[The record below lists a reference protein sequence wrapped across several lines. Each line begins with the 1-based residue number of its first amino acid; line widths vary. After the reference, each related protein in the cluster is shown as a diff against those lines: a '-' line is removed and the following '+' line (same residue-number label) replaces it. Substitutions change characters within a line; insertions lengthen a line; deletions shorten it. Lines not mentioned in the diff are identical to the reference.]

1 MNQIQSEASKNV
13 QEAQSIKQTSQLF
26 PQYQFKKNLQSP
38 QKGGYSNDMYSG
50 INPNTILS
58 FNLQTNQAVQIS
70 LAPNDLKTPNIGKA
84 NNLVLGGN
92 SYSNQTPVQQ
102 QQYPSINAQYSFQSA
117 KDSQIANPALQK
129 PGESNLKYEA
139 IQSQQPQY
147 NSLNVKNELNQTPQQ
162 MSYTQNPLVQQSN
175 TNFSISNQNVQGSNN
190 FNQGSSNSVN
200 FVKSPNSSNSTIGQS
215 AQQGNSSFFS
225 NIGQQQL
232 QNNQRASIEV
242 SMAGVNNSNGSK
254 INSTNSANIQGGQ
267 QNQNLLYNA
276 QSQSQTFSSNQGA
289 SSNNQ
294 TIIDTRTQVLGQ
306 GPGVGMISLDSS
318 YTNLASNTI
327 LGQSQG
333 PQIIPSNEN
342 LSIITP
348 QDMSNITNVNYF
360 NFQDLT
366 LTSHQNSQI
375 KTTTNQNLNYNE
387 QNILQNLKNNSNN
400 LQSNNIQPQSFSP
413 APTSISKKQD
423 YSYSNKQT
431 SVTANNTPYKQSI
444 SGQSNTGKIEIKNP
458 NQLNLQNDIYSKNFI
473 QPAQSPG
480 RLGLNSTKVGNSFAN
495 NNFDQQEHNKINSN
509 RHSQNQKSLNGVS
522 TSSNALTIIGNTQ
535 QQGQLLPS
543 QQQLVQS
550 IVLQKNRSQSPNNI
564 KSSKNYGQT
573 SPSFSKL
580 GYQQNNLQSNINL
593 SSNTGQTQHNYLSP
607 NYLYNA
613 ANSSSHAIK
622 KLPCKESQSPENRDK
637 NLSSNNYSNQN
648 NNQQFT
654 QAQPK
659 PSNSPSSYNYTT
671 PQQHQQQVSQ
681 SSYYKV
687 ASQIRRNQLKEK
699 RPSVLNSENSANAE
713 LIQSVKCGS
722 VLGSFASS
730 QLNINSS
737 VNVGA
742 VENPQ
747 QQLIYSQN
755 YGKALPI
762 NDQQKQQY
770 LQQQK
775 ELQQKVLS
783 AGTKRQ
789 SSTGSQGSKSQDKKD
804 QKKRFTVVDKFNE
817 KYTKKLIIDLCNYM
831 NNSNDG
837 QVSESTNKQTD
848 NQQISQD
855 EEDPIKRTSSRKG
868 NWQNNSNLNMIE
880 ILSQQRVLQRSVSNQ
895 KRNILSHNNKSS
907 DITGSNPISSN
918 TKHINL
924 NNNLLTPSKSTQSAS
939 KRFSFRY
946 TDKPWENTSFQNNS
960 KFNSK
965 YGSFSV
971 MRSMNNSQSNWNLNG
986 SQHLNSSIN
995 GEIQGGGL
1003 KKNIKISSNVQL
1015 NMDGKTNS
1023 KKKNSSNFILEGFN
1037 DSQEISSSRNQKTK
1051 ATHKNKNASDN
1062 INILN
1067 KHTGGTD
1074 TKSFSIQNSTNKYK
1088 FQSTSNNHLSKPN
1101 TSSNAFQ
1108 KQQQQHTINKKS
1120 NRGSAHIDPSNQ
1132 QQKIKISPQINS
1144 LKQEKQTFSP
1154 QLSSQANSKNS
1165 TKSEIKKSQIIN
1177 APSISQIN
1185 KNRFSEN
1192 NYSQHASFDKA
1203 QEHEDLER
1211 EEEYVEDE
1219 DFDEENHI
1227 EDFENED
1234 EEEELEVHSQTDE
1247 SNNSSKAI
1255 PVQGTQQHFLHD
1267 QGLTQINQP
1276 IHQHHASNQ
1285 DQQRPN
1291 TITPQYQYNFESNLE
1306 QVFGVNLNIE
1316 ELKKERQKLI
1326 RKITSTFKVK
1336 NKALSTS
1343 QEYYKVLHV
1352 IGKGAFAKVCL
1363 AVQLL
1368 TGKFVAIK
1376 LIDKS
1381 ILRSESAKK
1390 RVLQEVQI
1398 LKKLNNH
1405 KHVLKLLEVFEN
1417 RKLIFIVTEYF
1428 RGQDLMKMMKER
1440 NGEPYTENQVR
1451 YMLTQIISGLRY
1463 IHGNMVLHRDIKL
1476 DNILVDS
1483 QLNLKIIDFGISRII
1498 LKDQKMMEQCGTPA
1512 FLAPEII
1519 ANKGYEGF
1527 GSDLWSLGVLIYI
1540 LLFGKVP
1547 FKGNNLTELH
1557 RNILNGVLP
1566 LDEMRETNVSQ
1577 EAQDLLQKILK
1588 LKVKER
1594 INLEGIANS
1603 AWMRG
1608 YQIPEGIENKQLHY
1622 KQQQQQQLDCQQN
1635 FDIQTSAGSSDQFDE
1650 KIIGQIEGFGYSR
1663 EYILRCLNKG
1673 GLSHVNAIYKLIKNS
1688 NTNNNNN
1695 NNNQNFFYS

>member
-13 QEAQSIKQTSQLF
+13 QDAQSIKQTSSLF
-26 PQYQFKKNLQSP
+26 PQYQFKKNQQSP
-38 QKGGYSNDMYSG
+38 QKGAYQSDIYTS

-70 LAPNDLKTPNIGKA
+70 LTSNDLKTPNIGKA
-84 NNLVLGGN
+84 NNVVLGGN
-92 SYSNQTPVQQ
+92 SYNNQATV
-102 QQYPSINAQYSFQSA
+102 QQYPSINAQYSFPSV
-117 KDSQIANPALQK
+117 KDSSIASSTQQK
-129 PGESNLKYEA
+129 SGESNLKFEV

-147 NSLNVKNELNQTPQQ
+147 NSLNAKGELNQTPLQT
-162 MSYTQNPLVQQSN
+162 SNTQNPLVQQNN
-175 TNFSISNQNVQGSNN
+175 TNFNFSNQNAQGSNN
-190 FNQGSSNSVN
+190 FNQGSVNSVN
-200 FVKSPNSSNSTIGQS
+200 FAKSPNSSNSTIGQS
-215 AQQGNSSFFS
+215 ALQGNSSFFS
-225 NIGQQQL
+225 NLGQQQQ

-242 SMAGVNNSNGSK
+242 SMGGANNTNGSK

-267 QNQNLLYNA
+267 QNQNLLYNT

-294 TIIDTRTQVLGQ
+294 TIIDTRTQMLGQ
-306 GPGVGMISLDSS
+306 GPGIGMISLDSS
-318 YTNLASNTI
+318 YTNLASNTM

-333 PQIIPSNEN
+333 PQIVPSNQN

-348 QDMSNITNVNYF
+348 QDISNITNANYF

-366 LTSHQNSQI
+366 LTSHQNSQT
-375 KTTTNQNLNYNE
+375 KTITNQNLNYNE
-387 QNILQNLKNNSNN
+387 QNILQNLKYNNGNN
-400 LQSNNIQPQSFSP
+400 LQSNNMYPQSFSP
-413 APTSISKKQD
+413 APQSVTNKQD
-423 YSYSNKQT
+423 YSYTNKQT
-431 SVTANNTPYKQSI
+431 SVTANNTPYKASF
-444 SGQSNTGKIEIKNP
+444 STQSNTCKVEIKNP
-458 NQLNLQNDIYSKNFI
+458 SQLNLQNDVYSKNFI

-480 RLGLNSTKVGNSFAN
+480 RLGLTSTKAGNSFAHTHLN
-495 NNFDQQEHNKINSN
+495 QPVHNKISSN
-509 RHSQNQKSLNGVS
+509 RHSQNQKSLNVNT
-522 TSSNALTIIGNTQ
+522 TSSNASNIIGNSQ
-535 QQGQLLPS
+535 QAGQLLPS

-550 IVLQKNRSQSPNNI
+550 IVLQKNRSQSPNNL
-564 KSSKNYGQT
+564 KSSKNFGQT
-573 SPSFSKL
+573 SPSISKL
-580 GYQQNNLQSNINL
+580 GYQQNNFQQSINL
-593 SSNTGQTQHNYLSP
+593 STNIGQTQYNYLLP

-613 ANSSSHAIK
+613 ANSSTTAIK

-637 NLSSNNYSNQN
+637 NLSSNNFSNSN
-648 NNQQFT
+648 SNQQFSIT
-654 QAQPK
+654 QLK
-659 PSNSPSSYNYTT
+659 PSINASQNYNN
-671 PQQHQQQVSQ
+671 PQQQQQQVSQ

-687 ASQIRRNQLKEK
+687 ASQIRRNQLKER
-699 RPSVLNSENSANAE
+699 RPSALNSENSANTD

-722 VLGSFASS
+722 ILGGFASS

-762 NDQQKQQY
+762 NEQQKQQY
-770 LQQQK
+770 MQQQK
-775 ELQQKVLS
+775 ELQQKVIS
-783 AGTKRQ
+783 PGTRRKN
-789 SSTGSQGSKSQDKKD
+789 STGSQGCKSQDKKD

-837 QVSESTNKQTD
+837 QAKENNSKQAD
-848 NQQISQD
+848 GQQIAQD
-855 EEDPIKRTSSRKG
+855 EEDPIKRASSRKG
-868 NWQNNSNLNMIE
+868 NWQNNNNNNNNNMNMIE
-880 ILSQQRVLQRSVSNQ
+880 ILSQQRVLQRSMSSQ

-907 DITGSNPISSN
+907 DITGSNPTSSN
-918 TKHINL
+918 TKQINL
-924 NNNLLTPSKSTQSAS
+924 NNNHLTPSKSTQSAS

-995 GEIQGGGL
+995 GEIIQ
-1003 KKNIKISSNVQL
+1003 KNIKISSNVQL
-1015 NMDGKTNS
+1015 NIEGKANS

-1037 DSQEISSSRNQKTK
+1037 DSQEISSSRNQNSK
-1051 ATHKNKNASDN
+1051 ATHKSKNASDN

-1067 KHTGGTD
+1067 KNLGTD
-1074 TKSFSIQNSTNKYK
+1074 TKSFSVLNSTNKYK

-1108 KQQQQHTINKKS
+1108 KQQQQSTINKKS
-1120 NRGSAHIDPSNQ
+1120 NRGSAHIDPNNPK
-1132 QQKIKISPQINS
+1132 QKIKISSQINS

-1177 APSISQIN
+1177 AVSASQIN

-1203 QEHEDLER
+1203 QEHEDQER
-1211 EEEYVEDE
+1211 DEEYVQDE
-1219 DFDEENHI
+1219 DFDEDNHI

-1234 EEEELEVHSQTDE
+1234 EEDELEVHSQTDE

-1255 PVQGTQQHFLHD
+1255 PIQGSNSLQHSSHD
-1267 QGLTQINQP
+1267 QGFTQVNQP
-1276 IHQHHASNQ
+1276 MHQHHASNQ
-1285 DQQRPN
+1285 DQQKPN
-1291 TITPQYQYNFESNLE
+1291 TVTSQYQYNFESNLE
-1306 QVFGVNLNIE
+1306 QIFGVTLNIE

-1428 RGQDLMKMMKER
+1428 KGQDLMKMMKER
-1440 NGEPYTENQVR
+1440 NGQPYTENQVR
-1451 YMLTQIISGLRY
+1451 YMLTQIISGLTY

-1498 LKDQKMMEQCGTPA
+1498 QKDQKMMEQCGTPA

-1594 INLEGIANS
+1594 INLEGIIS
-1603 AWMRG
+1603 SPWMKG

-1622 KQQQQQQLDCQQN
+1622 KQQQQQESYQN

-1695 NNNQNFFYS
+1695 NNQNSFYS